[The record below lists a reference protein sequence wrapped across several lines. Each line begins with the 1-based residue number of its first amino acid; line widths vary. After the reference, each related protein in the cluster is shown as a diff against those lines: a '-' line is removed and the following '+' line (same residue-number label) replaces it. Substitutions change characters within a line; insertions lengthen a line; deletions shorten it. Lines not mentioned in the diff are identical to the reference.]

1 MSLRRQLAL
10 WRQAG
15 RSLIS
20 PVWRPVK
27 QCLARAAKE
36 LNVFPCPL
44 CHTGDGRGNNFFCD
58 DCLAKL
64 PVYRGKRCPG
74 CGGELDGIMAVC
86 SQCTEAPPRLWAGAV
101 SLFEYR
107 GEAKKLI
114 HAFKFNNRPE
124 LARPLGYLGAQ
135 LLKEADFPVD
145 VIVPVPLHFLRR
157 YQRSFNQSELIAG
170 ELGRHLGLPV
180 ADVLRRTRHTPS
192 QASLKRKERLKN
204 QKNAFTVSD
213 AAPLQGKTVLL
224 VDDVLTTGSTL
235 NATARALLKHDVS
248 QIYVFTLG
256 RPLSYARRKPFTAP
270 ATPHPAISSPDT
282 TSK

>member
-1 MSLRRQLAL
+1 M
-10 WRQAG
+10 QAA
-15 RSLIS
+15 
-20 PVWRPVK
+20 
-27 QCLARAAKE
+27 QE

-44 CHTGDGRGNNFFCD
+44 CHTGDGRGNNFFCA

-124 LARPLGYLGAQ
+124 LARPLGYLGAE
-135 LLKEADFPVD
+135 LLKEANFPAE

-157 YQRSFNQSELIAG
+157 YQRSFNQSELIAD

-180 ADVLRRTRHTPS
+180 ADVLQRTRRTPS
-192 QASLKRKERLKN
+192 QSSLKRKERLKN
-204 QKNAFTVSD
+204 QKNAFRVSD
-213 AAPLQGKTVLL
+213 SLPLKGKTVLL

-235 NATARALLKHDVS
+235 NAAAQALLKHEVKM
-248 QIYVFTLG
+248 IYVFTLG
-256 RPLSYARRKPFTAP
+256 RPLSHARRRRSLTAP
-270 ATPHPAISSPDT
+270 ASLHPATSSPDT
-282 TSK
+282 TNK